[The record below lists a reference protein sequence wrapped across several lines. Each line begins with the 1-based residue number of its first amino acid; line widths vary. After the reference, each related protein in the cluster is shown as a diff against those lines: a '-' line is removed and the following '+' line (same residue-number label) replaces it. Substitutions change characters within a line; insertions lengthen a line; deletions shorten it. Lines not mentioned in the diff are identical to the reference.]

1 MSTFDIQDY
10 LKERKSIID
19 RTLDQHLKKCKGE
32 PKELYQA
39 IRYGVFPGGKRL
51 RPILTL
57 ACGEIFGAK
66 HELLLPFACAL
77 ELIHTYSIVHD
88 DLPALD
94 DDDFRRGEP
103 ASHKIYGEGIALLA
117 GDALLTE
124 AFHLMSS
131 PQVVSILKPIL
142 ILELI
147 HEISRAA
154 GAGGM
159 VGGQVVDLESEGQEV
174 NIATVEY
181 MHVRK
186 TGDLILTAARVGA
199 KIGGAPTK
207 EMQRISRYAEFLG
220 LAFQITDDILDSGG
234 HTNEGIRAKA
244 RDRERKKAT
253 YPSIVGLPSAKAR
266 VQGLLQDCLKEI
278 ESFGNDADP
287 LRGLAHYIAG
297 RSA

>member
-103 ASHKIYGEGIALLA
+103 ASHKIYGEGMALLA

-159 VGGQVVDLESEGQEV
+159 VGGQVIDLESEGQEV
-174 NIATVEY
+174 NISTVEY

-220 LAFQITDDILDSGG
+220 LAIQS
-234 HTNEGIRAKA
+234 EGRNDGEK
-244 RDRERKKAT
+244 RSERKK
-253 YPSIVGLPSAKAR
+253 V
-266 VQGLLQDCLKEI
+266 
-278 ESFGNDADP
+278 
-287 LRGLAHYIAG
+287 RGGH
-297 RSA
+297 